1 MNRSPSR
8 RLAICADD
16 FGMNDD
22 VDGAILD
29 LVVRHR
35 VTTVSCLVGGDSWAR
50 QGPRLARQPLG
61 IVETGLH
68 FDLTWSPLG
77 GLAPRPLPILIA
89 GALARA
95 LSATLLRDQVGRQ
108 LDAFEAVMQRVPDH
122 VDGHQHVHQL
132 PMVRDALLEVL
143 DRRYPGELPW
153 IRSTLPSS
161 VSAGKARLIDL
172 LGGQACRRA
181 AAARGRAT
189 SGRLLGVHDFHTDAA
204 GYAALLDGWVA
215 DCRDGD
221 VLMCHPG
228 WSPGAH
234 DDPLRVMRGIEWLA
248 LSGEGFGQT
257 LSREQVMLSP
267 WSRARPLHDENPGS
281 PPVPAG

>member
-1 MNRSPSR
+1 MSRSPSR

-29 LVVRHR
+29 LVVRQR

-50 QGPRLARQPLG
+50 QGPRLARQPIG

-68 FDLTWSPLG
+68 FDLTWAPLG
-77 GLAPRPLPILIA
+77 GLAPKPLPVLIA
-89 GALARA
+89 CALARA
-95 LSATLLRDQVGRQ
+95 LSATRLREQVGRQ

-132 PMVRDALLEVL
+132 PLVRDALLEVL
-143 DRRYPGELPW
+143 DRRYPGKLPW
-153 IRSTLPSS
+153 IRSTRPSS
-161 VSAGKARLIDL
+161 GSTGKARLIDL
-172 LGGQACRRA
+172 LGGQACRLA

-189 SGRLLGVHDFHTDAA
+189 SGRLLGVHDFHTDAE

-215 DCRDGD
+215 ECRDGD

-228 WSPGAH
+228 RNPGAD
-234 DDPLRVMRGIEWLA
+234 DDPLGVMRGIEWLV
-248 LSGEGFGQT
+248 LSGDAFGQT
-257 LSREQVMLSP
+257 LAREQVMLSP
-267 WSRARPLHDENPGS
+267 WSRAQPLHD
-281 PPVPAG
+281 